1 MAMGFR
7 HLQTRI
13 LVFFVGLL
21 LVVQGLTFLAVTT
34 ANSRS
39 VNAQIENDLKV
50 TGRVIHRFI
59 ADRVD
64 QLILSATLLS
74 GDFAFKQAYADGDRE
89 TLYSAV
95 RNLQEHRIG
104 ADIMTLVDAEDYSV
118 IVDTLH
124 PERQRGEFRYPELI
138 EASEETGQPTSSLKN
153 IDGRLYRLV
162 VVPLLAPEP
171 VAWIAVGL
179 LIDDEFAREIKE
191 LTLTEISFVTR
202 EPSGQWSVVSTTL
215 PPGSRDELPGELS
228 ALNNAP
234 GDIALV
240 TTLGQRYVVLTMPLA
255 KDVTVVLQ
263 RSLDDA
269 LAAFRRLYRILA
281 FLTIV
286 SLGLSIVGI
295 VIIARTITQ
304 PIRRLAQSTRRIETG
319 DYQHQIAITQRD
331 EIGQLADAFN
341 RMTRGLA
348 AFQRYVPT
356 ELVRTLI
363 AKGIESKPQ
372 ARVATILF
380 TDIEGFTT
388 IGEELSPDSLVMLLN
403 EYFSV
408 ITKPIEKHKGVI
420 TQFQG
425 DAILAVFNVP
435 SDDPDHAAN
444 AVRAALEIQELLADR
459 VFTGGIE
466 LTTRIGINTG
476 NVVAG
481 SVGSEDR
488 VNYTVHGDAVNLTAR
503 LEALNKEY
511 GTRVILSKSTAD
523 LVADRFPC
531 ERIGEIAVRGKQASV
546 TVYRLVLRAGLCTQC
561 GNAHSLQDG

>member
-1 MAMGFR
+1 MRFR

-13 LVFFVGLL
+13 LVFFLGLL

-39 VNAQIENDLKV
+39 VNEQIENDLRV
-50 TGRVIHRFI
+50 TGRVFHRFV

-64 QLILSATLLS
+64 QLTLSATLLS

-89 TLYSAV
+89 TLFSAV
-95 RNLQEHRIG
+95 KNLQEQRIG
-104 ADIMTLVDAEDYSV
+104 ADVMMLADAEDYSV
-118 IVDTLH
+118 IINTLH
-124 PERQRGEFRYPELI
+124 PEHRRVEFEFPELI
-138 EASEETGQPTSSLKN
+138 EASEDSGQPTTSLTT

-171 VAWIAVGL
+171 VAWIAIGL
-179 LIDDEFAREIKE
+179 LIDDEFANELKE

-202 EPSGQWSVVSTTL
+202 RPKGDWSVESTTL
-215 PPGSRDELPGELS
+215 PPALRDALPGELKSLNSAQQAIEPMTVLGERYVALS
-228 ALNNAP
+228 AL
-234 GDIALV
+234 
-240 TTLGQRYVVLTMPLA
+240 LGE
-255 KDVTVVLQ
+255 DVMVVLQ

-269 LAAFRRLYRILA
+269 LAPFRRLYRILA
-281 FLTIV
+281 VLTAV
-286 SLGLSIVGI
+286 SLGLSIVGV

-304 PIRRLAQSTRRIETG
+304 PIRKLAQSTRRIETG
-319 DYQHQIAITQRD
+319 DYQHQITITQRD
-331 EIGQLADAFN
+331 EIGELADAFN

-363 AKGIESKPQ
+363 ARGIESKPQ

-380 TDIEGFTT
+380 TDIEGFTS
-388 IGEELSPDSLVMLLN
+388 IGEELTPDRLVKLLN

-408 ITKPIEKHKGVI
+408 ITKPIEKYKGVI

-435 SDDPDHAAN
+435 TDDPEHAAN
-444 AVRAALEIQELLADR
+444 AVRAALEIQDLLADR
-459 VFTGGIE
+459 VFSEGIK

-476 NVVAG
+476 NVIAG
-481 SVGSEDR
+481 SVGSADR

-523 LVADRFPC
+523 LVRDQFRC
-531 ERIGEIAVRGKQASV
+531 ERIGEIVVRGKQASV
-546 TVYRLVLRAGLCTQC
+546 VVY
-561 GNAHSLQDG
+561 SLALPEDR

>member
-1 MAMGFR
+1 MRFR

-13 LVFFVGLL
+13 LVFFLGFL

-39 VNAQIENDLKV
+39 VNEQIENDLEV
-50 TGRVIHRFI
+50 TGRVFHRFV
-59 ADRVD
+59 ADRVG

-95 RNLQEHRIG
+95 KNLLENRIG
-104 ADIMTLVDAEDYSV
+104 ADVMMLADAEDYSV
-118 IVDTLH
+118 IIDTLH
-124 PERQRGEFRYPELI
+124 PEQQRVEIGFPELI
-138 EASEETGQPTSSLKN
+138 EASEDTGQPTTSLTT
-153 IDGRLYRLV
+153 IDGSLYRIV

-171 VAWIAVGL
+171 VAWIVIGL
-179 LIDDEFAREIKE
+179 LIDDDFAREIKE
-191 LTLTEISFVTR
+191 LTRTEISFVTR
-202 EPSGQWSVVSTTL
+202 EPRGDFVVVSTTL
-215 PPGSRDELPGELS
+215 PGASRDALPHELKKLTDISENIEPLTVLGE
-228 ALNNAP
+228 
-234 GDIALV
+234 
-240 TTLGQRYVVLTMPLA
+240 RYVALTAPLG
-255 KDVTVVLQ
+255 KDVMVVLQ
-263 RSLDDA
+263 RSLDEA
-269 LAAFRRLYRILA
+269 LAPFRRLHRILVVLA
-281 FLTIV
+281 TV
-286 SLGLSIVGI
+286 SLGLSIIGVA
-295 VIIARTITQ
+295 IIARTITQ
-304 PIRRLAQSTRRIETG
+304 PIRKLAQSARKIEEG
-319 DYQHQIAITQRD
+319 DYHHQIAITQRD
-331 EIGQLADAFN
+331 EIGELADAFN

-363 AKGIESKPQ
+363 ARGIESKPQ

-380 TDIEGFTT
+380 TDIEGFTR
-388 IGEELSPDSLVMLLN
+388 IGEELSPDRLVKLLN

-408 ITKPIEKHKGVI
+408 ITKPIEKHNGVI

-435 SDDPDHAAN
+435 TDDPDHAAN

-459 VFTGGIE
+459 VFSEGIK

-488 VNYTVHGDAVNLTAR
+488 VNYTVHGDAVNLAAR

-511 GTRVILSKSTAD
+511 GTRVILSGSTAE
-523 LVADRFPC
+523 LVGGRFAC
-531 ERIGEIAVRGKQASV
+531 ERMGEIVVRGKQTSV
-546 TVYRLVLRAGLCTQC
+546 TVFRLILPGDRAP
-561 GNAHSLQDG
+561 AD

>member
-1 MAMGFR
+1 MRFR

-13 LVFFVGLL
+13 LVFFLGFL

-39 VNAQIENDLKV
+39 VNEQIENDLEV
-50 TGRVIHRFI
+50 TGRVFHRFV
-59 ADRVD
+59 ADRVG

-95 RNLQEHRIG
+95 KNLQENRIG
-104 ADIMTLVDAEDYSV
+104 ADVMMLADAEDYSV
-118 IVDTLH
+118 IIDTLH
-124 PERQRGEFRYPELI
+124 PEQQRVEIGFPELI
-138 EASEETGQPTSSLKN
+138 EASEDTGQPTTSLTT
-153 IDGRLYRLV
+153 IDGSLYRIV

-171 VAWIAVGL
+171 VAWIVIGL
-179 LIDDEFAREIKE
+179 LIDDDFAREIKE
-191 LTLTEISFVTR
+191 LTRTEISFVTR
-202 EPSGQWSVVSTTL
+202 EPRGDFVVVSTTL
-215 PPGSRDELPGELS
+215 PGASRDALPHELKKLTDISEDIEPLTVLGE
-228 ALNNAP
+228 
-234 GDIALV
+234 
-240 TTLGQRYVVLTMPLA
+240 RYVALTAPLG
-255 KDVTVVLQ
+255 KDVMVVLQ
-263 RSLDDA
+263 RSLDEA
-269 LAAFRRLYRILA
+269 LAPFRRLYRILVVLA
-281 FLTIV
+281 TV
-286 SLGLSIVGI
+286 SLGLSIIGVA
-295 VIIARTITQ
+295 IIARTITQ
-304 PIRRLAQSTRRIETG
+304 PIRKLAQSARKIEEG
-319 DYQHQIAITQRD
+319 DYHHQIAITQRD
-331 EIGQLADAFN
+331 EIGELADAFN

-363 AKGIESKPQ
+363 ARGIESKPQ

-380 TDIEGFTT
+380 TDIEGFTR
-388 IGEELSPDSLVMLLN
+388 IGEELSPDRLVKLLN

-408 ITKPIEKHKGVI
+408 ITKPIEKHNGVI

-435 SDDPDHAAN
+435 TDDPDHAAN
-444 AVRAALEIQELLADR
+444 SVRAALEIQELLADR
-459 VFTGGIE
+459 VFSEGIK

-488 VNYTVHGDAVNLTAR
+488 VNYTVHGDAVNLAAR

-511 GTRVILSKSTAD
+511 GTRVILSGSTAE
-523 LVADRFPC
+523 LVGGRFAC
-531 ERIGEIAVRGKQASV
+531 ERMGEIVVRGKQTSV
-546 TVYRLVLRAGLCTQC
+546 TVFRLILPGDRAP
-561 GNAHSLQDG
+561 AD